1 MIVVNQSQQPLV
13 ETILDINNA
22 LKKMIF

>member
-22 LKKMIF
+22 FKKMIF